1 MKPWTDLKLRFSA
14 IAATLVLLAPLR
26 SVAQNDVEKP
36 LPNVLL
42 LVDTSGSMEFKAEE
56 DTFPRCNPGSPTRTN
71 EKSRWIDLI
80 EVMTGTFEEY
90 SCFAQSRASPAF
102 VNEFSFDGRRPYDA
116 DYVNPHHRVISND
129 CVVGPGVPPPR
140 ENPYSFPQNAVQTF
154 AFSPPSTV
162 QRPSN
167 LALHSGCS
175 GFRQAPDGILDV
187 FREKVRFGL
196 MTFDT
201 HVHGGTG
208 LDASN
213 HRDAESGMQGTWSY
227 FIGEPVTG
235 RPEYCLEDQIQEVGA
250 RNPAA
255 PPWEGR
261 MVAFGPPDASGP
273 EIEQRNEH
281 IQKVLLSTRPYGATP
296 IAGLLSD
303 ARDFLWYDTR
313 RDPLDDSATPASFG
327 PYDDPHT
334 RIPNCRRN
342 LIILLSDGEPNL
354 DLRPYCENVQ
364 EGGRC
369 PYSRPE
375 DIVSELLNNPPH
387 DPDQFVETVVVGF
400 GMSRV
405 TPAGSEEIPCSEL
418 TDDHCRQNP
427 TDRAIQAC
435 CTLNKIAAS
444 GRRPHPD
451 GGDHRAH
458 FPQNSHELRRAFS
471 RILSDVTTNIT
482 TRTAATFA
490 SAQGTSQGGSFQF
503 SSSFQPV
510 LEQPWKGQLTRTRIV
525 CQDGVPKE
533 QPVETSLGDDFA
545 ANLNSGIGPARRFS
559 TFIPDDSAR
568 DSVRPHLSANR
579 DGLGVTS
586 GRATGNLEASSFVTE
601 VPVASMEVDASDC
614 AGNSATAC
622 RDAILTWTVGLTNA
636 DGETRCRTPGS
647 SDCNLLGA
655 IFHATPT
662 IVSGAPGE
670 FLRDESYDRFVA
682 EQAAAERPSVLY
694 AVTVD
699 GMLHAFKVAPQLA
712 DPEQEVTRREN
723 NELWAFIPPAVL
735 PVLQAQYPTTPA
747 TLLDG
752 TPIIRDVVAKEVSGR
767 TVFERSLQDAQQGA
781 GNWKTVLV
789 AGFGKGQVGGGY
801 YALDVTDPDPT
812 TGGPEFLWQLTRDGS
827 SNPLF
832 GSGGTPLITTL
843 FVKSNASDPGAEV
856 PVAVLPGGD
865 AGTRSGAA
873 VSAGP
878 LIQPENAGRFGPD
891 EQVNGYVDAA
901 AARSLTIVRLDTG
914 EVLRSF
920 RSSEFPG
927 LDASRTTIVDIP
939 APIVGQPAAFP
950 GAAGAVADRIFIGDR
965 EGRLWRLDVSDADP
979 SRWKLEVFF
988 DLYYGE
994 ARERRQPLELA
1005 PVLSVDEMGQV
1016 TIAAAT
1022 GDQRVQSATPG
1033 MLNRIVSLTEKVVD
1047 GDFIPKVNWV
1057 EELGCTNACGEGQ
1070 HAGERVTGP
1079 MNLLGSS
1086 LYFATTAPASGG
1098 EAECSVGA
1106 SRVWGVHYLMSKDAI
1121 DAAEV
1126 IDPLSGAAGALPSD
1140 DGSLTLPKSTPLR
1153 PGVVFGVSIEQQ
1165 PSCSVELEQPIEDVY
1180 VDGYGQHIS
1189 TTAQAPSKFFLVFQ
1203 IGGSTQ
1209 GSANKVATEKLELA
1223 PPEFAIQVDSWA
1235 PIFE

>member
-1 MKPWTDLKLRFSA
+1 MTARIQFHLRRAFTAAVSA
-14 IAATLVLLAPLR
+14 LLLP
-26 SVAQNDVEKP
+26 AQSLAQSDVEKP

-56 DTFPRCNPGSPTRTN
+56 DKFPRCRPGSPTQTN

-90 SCFAQSRASPAF
+90 SCFAHDRSSASF
-102 VNEFSFDGRRPYDA
+102 INEYSLDGRAPYDA
-116 DYVNPHHRVISND
+116 GYVNPHHRAISND
-129 CVVGPGVPPPR
+129 CVVGPGVPPPQQT
-140 ENPYSFPQNAVQTF
+140 PYAFPQNAVQTF

-167 LALHSGCS
+167 LALHPGCS

-201 HVHGGTG
+201 HVHDGTG
-208 LDASN
+208 LDTLN
-213 HRDAESGMQGTWSY
+213 RRDAESGMQGTWSY
-227 FIGEPVTG
+227 FVGEPVTG
-235 RPEYCLEDQIQEVGA
+235 RPELCLEDLIQEVGA

-261 MVAFGPPDASGP
+261 MVAFGPPNATGP
-273 EIEQRNEH
+273 EIELRNEY
-281 IQKVLLSTRPYGATP
+281 IQKILLSTRPYGATP

-303 ARDFLWYDTR
+303 ARDFLWYDTQ
-313 RDPLDDSATPASFG
+313 RDPLDESGTPASFG
-327 PYDDPHT
+327 PYDDPYT
-334 RIPNCRRN
+334 RIPNCRRS

-354 DLRPYCENVQ
+354 DLRPYCENIH

-369 PYSRPE
+369 PYDRPE
-375 DIVSELLNNPPH
+375 DIVAQLLNHPPH

-400 GMSRV
+400 GMSQVR
-405 TPAGSEEIPCSEL
+405 PAGSEEIPCSEL
-418 TDDHCRQNP
+418 TDDHCRLNP

-435 CTLNKIAAS
+435 CTLNKIAAA
-444 GRRPHPD
+444 GRHPNPD
-451 GGDHRAH
+451 GTDHRAH

-471 RILSDVTTNIT
+471 RILSDITTNIT
-482 TRTAATFA
+482 TRTSAVFA
-490 SAQGTSQGGSFQF
+490 SAQGSSQGGSFQF

-510 LEQPWKGQLTRTRIV
+510 LEQPWRGQLTRTRIV
-525 CQDGVPKE
+525 CEDGVPKE
-533 QPVETSLGDDFA
+533 QPTEPNLGDDFA
-545 ANLNSGIGPARRFS
+545 ANLNSGLGPARRFAS
-559 TFIPDDSAR
+559 FIPDGSAR
-568 DSVRPHLSANR
+568 GSIRPHLAANR
-579 DGLGVTS
+579 DGLGVS
-586 GRATGNLEASSFVTE
+586 GGTETGNLVASQFVTE
-601 VPVASMEVDASDC
+601 VPVTTMEVDAADC
-614 AGNSATAC
+614 AGNSAVAC
-622 RDAILTWTVGLTNA
+622 RDAILGWTVGLTNA
-636 DGETRCRTPGS
+636 EGETRCRTPGS

-655 IFHATPT
+655 VFHATPA
-662 IVSGAPGE
+662 IVSGAPSE

-682 EQAAAERPSVLY
+682 QQVGAERPTVLY

-712 DPEQEVTRREN
+712 DASQEVKTREN

-735 PVLQAQYPTTPA
+735 PVLQAQYPSTPA

-752 TPIIRDVVAKEVSGR
+752 TPVIRDVVATNVSD
-767 TVFERSLQDAQQGA
+767 TVTFERSLSDAQQGA
-781 GNWKTVLV
+781 GSWRTVLV

-812 TGGPEFLWQLTRDGS
+812 TGGPKFLWQLTRDAAA
-827 SNPLF
+827 NPLF

-843 FVKSNASDPGAEV
+843 FVKSSAADPGAEV

-878 LIQPENAGRFGPD
+878 LIQPEDAERFGP
-891 EQVNGYVDAA
+891 ETEVNGYVDAE
-901 AARSLTIVRLDTG
+901 AARSLTIVRLDNG

-920 RSSEFPG
+920 RPSAFAG
-927 LDASRTTIVDIP
+927 LDSERTTIVDIP

-950 GAAGAVADRIFIGDR
+950 GAAGAVADRVFVGDR
-965 EGRLWRLDVSDADP
+965 EGRLWRLDLSDADP
-979 SRWKLEVFF
+979 SRWTFEVFF

-994 ARERRQPLELA
+994 DRTRRQPLELA

-1022 GDQRVQSATPG
+1022 GDQRVQTATPG
-1033 MLNRIVSLTEKVVD
+1033 MLNRIVSLTETVVE
-1047 GDFIPKVNWV
+1047 GDFIPEVNWV
-1057 EELGCTNACGEGQ
+1057 EALGCSGSCGEGQ

-1079 MNLLGSS
+1079 MSLLGSS
-1086 LYFATTAPASGG
+1086 LYFATTAPASSG
-1098 EAECSVGA
+1098 ETACSVGA
-1106 SRVWGVHYLMSKDAI
+1106 SRVWGVHYVMSKDELEG
-1121 DAAEV
+1121 AEMV
-1126 IDPLSGAAGALPSD
+1126 DPESGTAGALPSD
-1140 DGSLTLPKSTPLR
+1140 DGSSTLPKSTPLR

-1180 VDGYGQHIS
+1180 IDGFGQHVS
-1189 TTAQAPSKFFLVFQ
+1189 STAQAPSKFFLVFQ

-1209 GSANKVATEKLELA
+1209 GTANKVATEKIELA